1 MDIQLRRYRFKPDTI
16 DGQIWIDGMK
26 VCDCA
31 ENAHHSLEPGTYQ
44 IEVAKCNKHAR
55 KMPIIMLPACESIK
69 DPEFQSSKIE
79 TLEPASAT
87 KTLKPQCAHCLK
99 LPFVSNNTAMP
110 KFCPMITVG
119 NGVYNRTD
127 GAIIVGKYLAP
138 GCLAHP
144 KTTFD
149 NLFERIRK
157 NAERGNE
164 INLIISSLNNS
175 HQ

>member
-1 MDIQLRRYRFKPDTI
+1 MDIQLRRYRIKPDTI

-44 IEVAKCNKHAR
+44 IVVQKCAFRSR
-55 KMPIIMLPACESIK
+55 KMPLIIL
-69 DPEFQSSKIE
+69 
-79 TLEPASAT
+79 SADYQPPCCDCSQAGCVGFNST
-87 KTLKPQCAHCLK
+87 PHKGGDGGGLLYCSQL
-99 LPFVSNNTAMP
+99 
-110 KFCPMITVG
+110 CPG

-127 GAIIVGKYLAP
+127 GAIIVGKYLTP
-138 GCLAHP
+138 GCLVHP

-157 NAERGNE
+157 NIERGNE
-164 INLIISSLNNS
+164 VNLIISSLNNS
-175 HQ
+175 HA